1 VVVPP
6 RARLRTGRRQRAPT
20 WLWVPA
26 GMTAVAMLL
35 PIVYLVVRA
44 IRAGGQAVAEFTDP
58 DTLHILW
65 NSAQLAV
72 LVTGASILLAVPI
85 AWLTV
90 RTDLPGRA
98 VWAVLCAVPLVIPSY
113 VGAFAYVAAFGPRGL
128 LQALLAPR
136 VQRLPEIYGLP
147 GAVLTLTLFTF
158 PYLLL
163 IVRGAL
169 VGMDPSLEEAS
180 RGLGYSPFQTFRRVT
195 LAHLRPALG
204 AGGLLVTLYVLS
216 DFGAVSIM
224 KLRTF
229 TFAIYLEYQG
239 AFDRTRM
246 AVLALVLIAVACVIL
261 AAEAR
266 ARGRIRYDRTGVGT
280 RRQAPIVALGRWRWP
295 ALALCIGVVALAL
308 AVPAM
313 VIGYWLV
320 RGIRS
325 GQELSLAFE
334 AARSSVWVSSL
345 AAGLAAVAALPLAVL
360 SVRFRSRITTVMERV
375 TYVGFTLP
383 PIVIALAFV
392 FFGARY
398 LRGIYATLVLL
409 VVAYAVR
416 FLPEAVGATRTSL
429 LQVPPSIEE
438 AARSLGRSGPQVLAS
453 VTTPLVLPGVMAGAA
468 LVFLTAMKDLPIT
481 LLLSPPGFS
490 TLATQVWSATDG
502 AFYAK
507 AAVHAL
513 PLLLLSSVPL
523 TILVRRPEYL
533 FKKARR
539 PGMQSAVSAAL
550 RGELPQHLAIE
561 TANRPRQPPRPQPE
575 PPRPSWNTMEH
586 RSDQHHPHP

>member
-1 VVVPP
+1 MVAPP
-6 RARLRTGRRQRAPT
+6 RVRLQAGRRQRAPA

-26 GMTAVAMLL
+26 AVIAAAMLL
-35 PIVYLVVRA
+35 PVVYLVVRA
-44 IRAGGQAVAEFTDP
+44 VGVGGQAVTELADP
-58 DTLHILW
+58 GTLRVLW
-65 NSAQLAV
+65 NSVQLAAI
-72 LVTGASILLAVPI
+72 VTGTSILLAVPL

-98 VWAVLCAVPLVIPSY
+98 VWAVLCAMPLVIPSY

-128 LQALLAPR
+128 LQALLAPLG

-147 GAVLTLTLFTF
+147 GAALALTLFTF

-163 IVRGAL
+163 IIRGAL
-169 VGMDPSLEEAS
+169 VGMDASLEEAS
-180 RGLGYSPFQTFRRVT
+180 RGLGRSPFQTFRHVT
-195 LAHLRPALG
+195 LPHLRPAIG

-239 AFDRTRM
+239 SFDRTRM
-246 AVLALVLIAVACVIL
+246 AVLALALVVLACAIL

-266 ARGRIRYDRTGVGT
+266 ARGRVRYARTGSGAQ
-280 RRQAPIVALGRWRWP
+280 RQPRVVALGRWRWP
-295 ALALCIGVVALAL
+295 ALALCVGVVSLAL
-308 AVPAM
+308 AVPLA

-325 GQELSLAFE
+325 GQDLGLALE
-334 AARSSVWVSSL
+334 AARSSVWASSL
-345 AAGLAAVAALPLAVL
+345 AAGLAAVAALPVTVL
-360 SVRFRSRITTVMERV
+360 SVRFRSRATAPVERA
-375 TYVGFTLP
+375 TYVGFALP
-383 PIVIALAFV
+383 PIVVALAFV

-398 LRGIYATLVLL
+398 LGPAYPTLGLL
-409 VVAYAVR
+409 VVAYALR

-429 LQVPPSIEE
+429 LQVPPSVEE
-438 AARSLGRSGPQVLAS
+438 AARSLGRTGPQVLAS
-453 VTTPLVLPGVMAGAA
+453 VTTPLVLPGVTAGAA

-513 PLLLLSSVPL
+513 LLLLLSSVPL
-523 TILVRRPEYL
+523 TILLRR
-533 FKKARR
+533 
-539 PGMQSAVSAAL
+539 
-550 RGELPQHLAIE
+550 RGWTTPISSDDVNLPY
-561 TANRPRQPPRPQPE
+561 PPTPKDPQ
-575 PPRPSWNTMEH
+575 
-586 RSDQHHPHP
+586 